1 MKYLFGIFL
10 CLAIWGVAAAQQKEP
25 LKNRWLAPAPAI
37 KPTAAALMKSQL
49 EGDQPE
55 VNRQEYSVEELKKT
69 IEREIA
75 KSVSMLVVTSIQEL
89 NARIILPIV
98 PPEIRGAS
106 GRSSTSGETTDKIE
120 RTKEK
125 ISPDNENR

>member
-10 CLAIWGVAAAQQKEP
+10 CLAMWGVAAAQQKEQ
-25 LKNRWLAPAPAI
+25 LKNRRQAPAPAI

-89 NARIILPIV
+89 NSQMIPPIV
-98 PPEIRGAS
+98 IPEIRGTS
-106 GRSSTSGETTDKIE
+106 GRSSTSGEAADKIE
-120 RTKEK
+120 QTKEK
-125 ISPDNENR
+125 ISPQS